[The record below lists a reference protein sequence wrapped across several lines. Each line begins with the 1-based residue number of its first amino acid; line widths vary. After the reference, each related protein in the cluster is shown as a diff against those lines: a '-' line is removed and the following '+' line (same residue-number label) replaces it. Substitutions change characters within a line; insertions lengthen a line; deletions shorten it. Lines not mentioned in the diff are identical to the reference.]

1 MKEEMKKEVLEW
13 YENKEDTLFVI
24 VILVMLN
31 CNYFSYLCHIFYI
44 GLFASI
50 KAISEGKIKGCGIST
65 SMVPIYVLSSLLS
78 LFYLRLILKKSRVP
92 REG

>member
-31 CNYFSYLCHIFYI
+31 CNYFSYLCHIFYMDLMSHI
-44 GLFASI
+44 LYRPF
-50 KAISEGKIKGCGIST
+50 C
-65 SMVPIYVLSSLLS
+65 IY
-78 LFYLRLILKKSRVP
+78 
-92 REG
+92 

>member
-31 CNYFSYLCHIFYI
+31 RNFVHF
-44 GLFASI
+44 
-50 KAISEGKIKGCGIST
+50 K
-65 SMVPIYVLSSLLS
+65 
-78 LFYLRLILKKSRVP
+78 
-92 REG
+92 

>member
-44 GLFASI
+44 DLFASI
-50 KAISEGKIKGCGIST
+50 KAISEGEIKGCGILT
-65 SMVPIYVLSSLLS
+65 SMVPYVLSSLLS
-78 LFYLRLILKKSRVP
+78 LFYLRLILKKSRVL